1 VVWGGWAAARVRRLL
16 QFRGIVDDL
25 PDERLPMADFDVT
38 SSSNNLDYTGID
50 SGFIGG
56 IG

>member
-16 QFRGIVDDL
+16 QFRGTVDDL